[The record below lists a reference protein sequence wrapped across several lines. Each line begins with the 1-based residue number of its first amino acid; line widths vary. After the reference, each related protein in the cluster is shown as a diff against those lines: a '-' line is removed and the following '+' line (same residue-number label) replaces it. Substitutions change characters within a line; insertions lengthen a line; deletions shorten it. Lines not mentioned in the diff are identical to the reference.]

1 MVDKIEHDSRVDANQ
16 EVTGLN
22 RLTDGTDTGLNNGTA
37 IWDLLSKDNLEI
49 SYGVY
54 LYHIQAPG
62 IGEKTGTFAII
73 K

>member
-1 MVDKIEHDSRVDANQ
+1 MMEINGIE
-16 EVTGLN
+16 
-22 RLTDGTDTGLNNGTA
+22 RLTDGMDSGLNNGTA

-54 LYHIQAPG
+54 LYHVEAPG
-62 IGEKTGTFAII
+62 IGQKTGTFAII